1 MKYLFS
7 LLLLASSAA
16 IAPTQAVAQEQTTTQ
31 KGLFTVTQKGESYFF
46 EIPDSLVGRL
56 FLATVRYTN
65 TPANALKYGGEQA
78 NQQSVYWEKAPGNQ
92 LLLRA
97 NMFFAD
103 TDSTDNISRSVY
115 VSSSDPIIGAFN
127 IEGTSERGYKIKVN
141 SFFKDDDAALGLNRS
156 AKTALGVSSLQRDL
170 SYIESIKSYPTNVE
184 VRLVNTYYASSG
196 SISAQ
201 RTGNATIGL
210 NISFV
215 LLPKEPMRRR
225 LFDPRVGYFANR
237 CVPFTDDQQTVGT
250 QTFITRYRLEP
261 KDSLAADSMRRG
273 FLVEPKKPIV
283 YYIDPATPKQWIPY
297 LIKGVNDWQVAFE
310 KAGFKNAIIGKEWP
324 NDSTMSLED
333 ARFSVI
339 RYLASNIENAYGPNV
354 HDPRSGEI
362 IESHVCWYHNVMTLL
377 HDWYMIQAGT
387 LDEAARKMKFDTEL
401 MGELIRF
408 VSSHEVGH
416 SMGLRHNFG
425 ASSLSPVDSLRNKEW
440 VEKHGHTASIM
451 DYARFNYVAQPEDS
465 ISRKGLFPRVNDYDI
480 WAIQWGYT
488 PMLDAYDAESD
499 HWELEK
505 LVQANL
511 PHNPRLW
518 FGDGETNKT
527 NDPRCQT
534 EDLGDDAMKASHYG
548 ILNLKRIIKQ
558 LPEWTYE
565 SNDIYHTNLMRGL
578 GNVISQYRRYMGHV
592 ARNIGGVEYNYR
604 TVDEPGAVYTPTSR
618 EKQLRA
624 LDFIDEHVFTC
635 PTWLIEEPFVA
646 RLYPRPADLTD
657 RYCESVLNNYIF
669 DIGGWIVG
677 DAFNEELPFEDYL
690 EEVDKRLFRGLDKG
704 TTLDAHRRLMQ
715 TTAVVQ
721 LNDAYRRFSE
731 YATDSPQR
739 PYFMDYYERLHRR
752 LLNARATDKAT
763 RLHYANLADL
773 ITKAKEQLSN

>member
-7 LLLLASSAA
+7 LLMLATMIFSLPLQAA
-16 IAPTQAVAQEQTTTQ
+16 EKEKVYTQ
-31 KGLFTVTQKGESYFF
+31 KGMFTVVQKGNNYFF
-46 EIPDSLVGRL
+46 DVPDSLVGRL
-56 FLATVRYTN
+56 FLATVRFTQ
-65 TPANALKYGGEQA
+65 TPANAAKYGGEQA
-78 NQQSVYWEKAPGNQ
+78 NQQSVYWQKAPGNK
-92 LLLRA
+92 LLLKA
-97 NMFFAD
+97 NMFFAA
-103 TDSTDNISRSVY
+103 TDSTDNINRSVM
-115 VSSSDPIIGAFN
+115 VASSDPIIGSFEILGVSKN
-127 IEGTSERGYKIKVN
+127 GYRIKVN
-141 SFFKDDDAALGLNRS
+141 SLFEDDDTALGLTRS
-156 AKTALGVSSLQRDL
+156 MKSTLGLSSMKRDL
-170 SYIESIKSYPTNVE
+170 SYIESIKTYPQNTE
-184 VRLVNTYYASSG
+184 VRLIKTYYASGG
-196 SISAQ
+196 SLGAQ
-201 RTGNATIGL
+201 RTGYATFGL

-215 LLPKEPMRRR
+215 LLPKEPMRQR
-225 LFDPRVGYFANR
+225 LFDPRVGFFANR
-237 CVPFTDDQQTVGT
+237 CVPFTDDQQTVST

-273 FLVEPKKPIV
+273 YLIEPKKPIV

-440 VEKHGHTASIM
+440 VEKYGHTASIM

-465 ISRKGLFPRVNDYDI
+465 ISRKGLFPRINDYDI

-511 PHNPRLW
+511 PNNPRLW

-565 SNDIYHTNLMRGL
+565 SNDIYHTNLKRGL
-578 GNVISQYRRYMGHV
+578 GNVISQFNRYMGHV
-592 ARNIGGVEYNYR
+592 ARNIGGVEYTYR
-604 TVDEPGAVYTPTSR
+604 TVDEPGAVYTPTTR

-635 PTWLIEEPFVA
+635 PSWITDEPFVA
-646 RLYPRPADLTD
+646 RLYPRPANLTD
-657 RYCESVLNNYIF
+657 QYCEGVLNNYIF
-669 DIGGWIVG
+669 DITGWIIG

-690 EEVDKRLFRGLDKG
+690 EEVDKRLFRGMDKG
-704 TTLDAHRRLMQ
+704 TPLDEHRRLMQ

-721 LNDAYRRFSE
+721 LNDAYRRFCE
-731 YATDSPQR
+731 YATDSPNR
-739 PYFMDYYERLHRR
+739 PYFMEYYERLHRR
-752 LLNARATDKAT
+752 LLNARSADKAT
-763 RLHYANLADL
+763 RLHYTNLADL
-773 ITKAKEQLSN
+773 ITKAKAKVTE